1 MTLMT
6 TAEGRFPRGN
16 MQFAKDSFYV
26 AMRDRLAALDPART
40 VVVAG
45 RMRPAVLVDE
55 NEPANSAPPLPNAFH
70 LAWVIPEI
78 VKGSEAARR
87 PLMKIDCTIAY
98 RIAGAQS
105 GSVDRGRAL
114 ATLDSELLRLTAPPR
129 TPKRDQTHT
138 PAVELG
144 SIVFWGLPEFGAVE
158 SVHDELRRQARLAVF
173 FFSEVDQA

>member
-1 MTLMT
+1 
-6 TAEGRFPRGN
+6 
-16 MQFAKDSFYV
+16 MQFAKDSFY
-26 AMRDRLAALDPART
+26 AALRDRLATLDPART
-40 VVVAG
+40 IVVAG

-70 LAWVIPEI
+70 LAWGVPEI
-78 VKGSEAARR
+78 VKGAEAARR

-114 ATLDSELLRLTAPPR
+114 AKLDSELLRLTAPPR
-129 TPKRDQTHT
+129 TPKRDQTYIP
-138 PAVELG
+138 PAELG
-144 SIVFWGLPEFGAVE
+144 STVFWGLPEFGAVE
-158 SVHDELRRQARLAVF
+158 SAHDELRRQARLAVF

>member
-1 MTLMT
+1 
-6 TAEGRFPRGN
+6 

-26 AMRDRLAALDPART
+26 ALRDRLAALDPART

-70 LAWVIPEI
+70 LAWGIPEI
-78 VKGSEAARR
+78 VKGAESARR

-98 RIAGAQS
+98 RIAGTQS
-105 GSVDRGRAL
+105 GAVDRGRAL
-114 ATLDSELLRLTAPPR
+114 AALDAELLRLADPPR
-129 TPKRDQTHT
+129 TPKRDQTHI
-138 PAVELG
+138 PPVELG
-144 SIVFWGLPEFGAVE
+144 STVFWGLPEFGAMG
-158 SVHDELRRQARLAVF
+158 SAHDELRRQARLAVF

>member
-1 MTLMT
+1 
-6 TAEGRFPRGN
+6 
-16 MQFAKDSFYV
+16 MQFAKDSFYA

-55 NEPANSAPPLPNAFH
+55 NDPVNSAPPLPNAFH
-70 LAWVIPEI
+70 LAWGIPEI
-78 VKGSEAARR
+78 VKGAESARR
-87 PLMKIDCTIAY
+87 PLMQIDCTIAY

-114 ATLDSELLRLTAPPR
+114 TALDSELLRLTAPPR
-129 TPKRDQTHT
+129 TPKRDQTYI
-138 PAVELG
+138 PPVDLG
-144 SIVFWGLPEFGAVE
+144 STVFWGLPEFGAVE
-158 SVHDELRRQARLAVF
+158 SAHDELRRQARLAVF

>member
-1 MTLMT
+1 
-6 TAEGRFPRGN
+6 

-70 LAWVIPEI
+70 LAWGIPEI
-78 VKGSEAARR
+78 VKGSESARR

-98 RIAGAQS
+98 RIAGVQS

-114 ATLDSELLRLTAPPR
+114 TALDSELLRLTAPPR
-129 TPKRDQTHT
+129 TPKRDQTYIP
-138 PAVELG
+138 PAELG
-144 SIVFWGLPEFGAVE
+144 STVFWGLPEFGAVE
-158 SVHDELRRQARLAVF
+158 SAHDELRRHARLAVF